1 MQDIQADE
9 TPIDIKMEKKKTNKK
24 QKKKIKTKP
33 EKSH

>member
-9 TPIDIKMEKKKTNKK
+9 TPIDIKMEKKTNKK
-24 QKKKIKTKP
+24 TEKKIKTKP